1 MFRKIRPNNL
11 DKINRLQSM
20 KRHPIGAMGERDS
33 RINKLINKLYNRKEQ
48 TWVARKR
55 IANDG
60 RNGER
65 QWRKEQENRG

>member
-20 KRHPIGAMGERDS
+20 KKLPIGAMGKKDV

-48 TWVARKR
+48 SWV
-55 IANDG
+55 
-60 RNGER
+60 
-65 QWRKEQENRG
+65 Q